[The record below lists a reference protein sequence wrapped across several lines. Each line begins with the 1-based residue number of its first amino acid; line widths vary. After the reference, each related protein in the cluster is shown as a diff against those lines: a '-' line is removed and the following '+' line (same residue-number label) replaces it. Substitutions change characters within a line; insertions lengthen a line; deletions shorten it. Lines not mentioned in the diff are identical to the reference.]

1 MSCSCPAAPQ
11 WDDQAASFVCPD
23 CAQLLNTDILLV
35 DQDDTPARPQE
46 RTRPSW
52 HLAGQE
58 KDARNRKNE
67 VAFRSKLYRV
77 AHLSLPSMSS
87 LN

>member
-1 MSCSCPAAPQ
+1 MSCACPAAPQ

-23 CAQLLNTDILLV
+23 CAQLLDTDILLV
-35 DQDDTPARPQE
+35 DYDDTPARPQE

-58 KDARNRKNE
+58 KDARNKKNE
-67 VAFRSKLYRV
+67 VAFTPNFI
-77 AHLSLPSMSS
+77 A
-87 LN
+87 